1 MRPVYYKVFDQ
12 SRYMGTY
19 TATEFRQ
26 CSIADGRCHESTRQT
41 AGDTEDAIPS
51 CWLTIPRD

>member
-12 SRYMGTY
+12 GRYMGTY
-19 TATEFRQ
+19 TATELQ
-26 CSIADGRCHESTRQT
+26 TMLHCGRCHESTRQT